1 MNESKHKSNVTNYIK
16 MDNNTL
22 VNESA
27 IRWVRKMDE
36 CMKICTRSDGCSLIN
51 THSLCKVTNADS
63 YHYLQRFF
71 EEN

>member
-1 MNESKHKSNVTNYIK
+1 MNESKHKSNVVNYIK

-27 IRWVRKMDE
+27 IRWVRKIDE
-36 CMKICTRSDGCSLIN
+36 CMKICTRSDGCSLKN
-51 THSLCKVTNADS
+51 THSLCKNTNADS
-63 YHYLQRFF
+63 YNYLQRFF